1 MSTLAVGLANGR
13 KMASGKSG
21 KAVCLGKG
29 EAVGERGASP
39 KVKVKF
45 APPQPTEVVSTIW
58 LDDGH
63 SN

>member
-21 KAVCLGKG
+21 KAVCLGKAKG

-45 APPQPTEVVSTIW
+45 TTPQPTEVVSTI
-58 LDDGH
+58 
-63 SN
+63 